1 MINHLIE
8 QLVSHDNTKGAASV
22 IKEFKLSID
31 DFPDLKE
38 KIEKQ
43 TMRYFLGRF
52 LNKRPTNDDY
62 LSLDRLEDLF
72 HGFKPMLSY
81 LVEDLVYRNKLN
93 EAKGV
98 CLRHGLIGLPYMR
111 EETAYELQNVVY
123 DQKKDPIPYDVFGP
137 LSDGKYI
144 SLPPHVKVEWISTL
158 DDI

>member
-1 MINHLIE
+1 M
-8 QLVSHDNTKGAASV
+8 
-22 IKEFKLSID
+22 
-31 DFPDLKE
+31 
-38 KIEKQ
+38 
-43 TMRYFLGRF
+43 GRF

-123 DQKKDPIPYDVFGP
+123 DQKKDR
-137 LSDGKYI
+137 
-144 SLPPHVKVEWISTL
+144 SLTMFL
-158 DDI
+158 DLFLMANIYLYLLM